1 MNMNMEKINYE
12 KREDLLKRIQEGL
25 EDSMCIREYY
35 KDDEYESLV
44 DESVEDA
51 LIEKYGLDDIEM
63 VRLVSKLSDTIF
75 DLYPTG

>member
-1 MNMNMEKINYE
+1 MTMNMEKINYE

-35 KDDEYESLV
+35 EGDEYESLV

-51 LIEKYGLDDIEM
+51 LIEKYGLEDIEIM
-63 VRLVSKLSDTIF
+63 KLVSKLSDTIF
-75 DLYPTG
+75 STFPTG